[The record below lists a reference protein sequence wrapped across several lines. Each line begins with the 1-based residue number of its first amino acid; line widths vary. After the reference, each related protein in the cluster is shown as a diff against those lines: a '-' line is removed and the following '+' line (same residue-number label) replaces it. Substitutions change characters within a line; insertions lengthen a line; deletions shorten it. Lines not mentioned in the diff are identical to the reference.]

1 MAEVVEATVAEVM
14 AELAQLEDPRARVVN
29 EKHGDDHGV
38 NLSKLRALAKRLK
51 TQQELAHR
59 LWETNDTSARLLA
72 ILICRPKAF
81 EPDELDRM
89 VRESRVPKVHDWLIN
104 YVVKKNPHSEELR
117 LAWSA
122 DPDPIVASAG
132 WALTSERVTKKPE
145 GLDLAGLLDVIDAEM
160 KDSPDRLQWAM
171 NHCLAQIGIEHAE
184 HRTRAIDIGERLEVL
199 KDYPTS
205 PGCTSP
211 FAPTWITE
219 MVRRQPDK
227 SEDSGSRPG
236 IIISGQKRGH

>member
-1 MAEVVEATVAEVM
+1 MTETTVAEVT
-14 AELAQLEDPRARVVN
+14 AELAELEDPKIREVN

-51 TQQELAHR
+51 TQQELACR
-59 LWETNDTSARLLA
+59 LWETDDTAARLLA

-81 EPDELDRM
+81 ERDELDVM
-89 VRESRVPKVHDWLIN
+89 LREARRPKVHDWLVN
-104 YVVKKNPHSEELR
+104 YVVKKNPHAEELR

-122 DPDPIVASAG
+122 DPDPVVASAG
-132 WALTSERVTKKPE
+132 WALTTERVTKRPE
-145 GLDLAGLLDVIDAEM
+145 GLDLAGLLDVIEAEM
-160 KDSPDRLQWAM
+160 KDAPDRLQWAM

-184 HRTRAIDIGERLEVL
+184 HRTRAIDIGERLAVL

-211 FAPTWITE
+211 FAPIWITE
-219 MVRRQPDK
+219 MVRRQHDK
-227 SEDSGSRPG
+227 
-236 IIISGQKRGH
+236 

>member
-1 MAEVVEATVAEVM
+1 MVETTLTETTVAEVT
-14 AELAQLEDPRARVVN
+14 AELAELEDPKIREVN

-51 TQQELAHR
+51 TQQELACR
-59 LWETNDTSARLLA
+59 LWETDDTAARLLA

-81 EPDELDRM
+81 ERDELDVM
-89 VRESRVPKVHDWLIN
+89 LREARRPKVHDWLVN
-104 YVVKKNPHSEELR
+104 YVVKKNPHAEELR

-122 DPDPIVASAG
+122 DPDPVVASAG
-132 WALTSERVTKKPE
+132 WALTTERVTKRPE
-145 GLDLAGLLDVIDAEM
+145 GLDLAGLLDVIEAEM
-160 KDSPDRLQWAM
+160 KDAPDRLQWAM

-184 HRTRAIDIGERLEVL
+184 HRTRAIDIGERLAVL

-211 FAPTWITE
+211 FAPIWITE
-219 MVRRQPDK
+219 MVRRQHDK
-227 SEDSGSRPG
+227 
-236 IIISGQKRGH
+236 